1 MRNLEEERTYSASHF
16 VARNRKEEKVS
27 STRIIGE
34 ESALSD
40 VLEEVAFA
48 GVFAG
53 EFPRRVEIGFRISVG
68 IHEDLELLL
77 HLLVVEAESLLRRVE
92 DAGGE
97 RQRATMRI
105 GIGVGLG

>member
-1 MRNLEEERTYSASHF
+1 M
-16 VARNRKEEKVS
+16 S

-34 ESALSD
+34 ESTLSD

-97 RQRATMRI
+97 RQRATKRI
-105 GIGVGLG
+105 GIGLE